1 MFVLNDYMKKNLR
14 FIIPVAALIVLA
26 IIFGIMYIVNNNSDQ
41 DNTDTT
47 EPVSTEPQTTMTA
60 TEELSQ
66 YKIGIMQFDDSQE
79 YSDVYDEFVLAM
91 EHRGFTEGVN
101 VEYVYMNAE
110 GDSEKCSD
118 MAQSIVDSGV
128 DLIFAISEENAV
140 AAYNTTKD
148 IPIVFGAV
156 NDPEEAELIDT
167 NEAPGTNVTG
177 VSDYSPSIEQIDLIK
192 TVFPEA
198 KTVGAVYDE
207 LNASSVTQVSLA
219 ETQAQTNEM
228 TFEKYP
234 VNDTTDFDSYITDMV
249 EKVDVIYLPYDELL
263 IDNIDKITAVA
274 YEHGIPVVG
283 GNEEMVQKGCTI
295 AYGIDYVDVGK
306 QSALMVVE
314 ILQNDGTPAEMP
326 VRYLNEL
333 ILYVNTEAKEKLGF
347 ELDETLQNKAVLL
360 PEQNEGFYCLSKT
373 RNKR

>member
-26 IIFGIMYIVNNNSDQ
+26 IIFGIMYIVNNNSGQ

-110 GDSEKCSD
+110 GDSEKCSY
-118 MAQSIVDSGV
+118 MAQSVVDSGV

-140 AAYNTTKD
+140 AAYNATKD

-306 QSALMVVE
+306 QSALMAVE

-360 PEQNEGFYCLSKT
+360 PEQNEE
-373 RNKR
+373 